1 MTREKFWEEAGK
13 ICPEIMNTADDLSKD
28 SCLFFTDLSNDVTWI
43 PDKTA
48 KYFGIRGNMH
58 PDFYHFFLEKVH
70 PYDRSEYLEAMEK
83 KCNGQEVGNEL
94 YIRLQP
100 AESDRF
106 YMYGFWAEV
115 LKQEGKNRYLLIILK
130 NENVI
135 PEIDP
140 LTDLYG
146 RNRFE
151 RTIAQYIQ
159 EKRRVT
165 ILEIEIDHINDIN
178 VLYGTNYSD
187 EIQRKIALELIYMM
201 DEKKAVYRMDNG
213 NFMFILKDSDRIQA
227 EEFLLSVKST
237 LREKIQLDGQHFELQ
252 ISAGGMVLE
261 QYEGEIATVQ
271 SKLEYTL
278 ERGKKKGHSGLLFFN
293 DLVKINGG
301 TNLDLMKVLHQSVMN
316 GCEGFFVEY
325 QPVVN
330 AKDGRI
336 EGAEALVRWKKEP
349 YGVVPPGMFID
360 WLEDNP
366 CMYDLGNFVLERALR
381 DGVGFLEKNPD
392 LILNVNVSARQ
403 LERKDFRSA
412 VLELLEKTGFP
423 AENLCLEITER
434 CRNLPL
440 ELLREEVSSLK
451 KEGIRFAVD
460 DYGTGSASSNVVLQ
474 VPVDEIK
481 VDMSF
486 IRGIT
491 DNYKQQMMVQT
502 IVSFANSIHLQTC
515 LEGVENEELQDYL
528 RSFGATWFQGYYYSK
543 PVGSGKLEELLACER
558 EEKC

>member
-1 MTREKFWEEAGK
+1 MIKEKFWEEAGK
-13 ICPEIMNTADDLSKD
+13 FCSEIISTAAELSKNT
-28 SCLFFTDLSNDVTWI
+28 CLLFTDLLNDITWV

-48 KYFGIRGNMH
+48 EYFGIRENLCS
-58 PDFYHFFLEKVH
+58 DFYHFFLEKVH
-70 PYDRSEYLEAMEK
+70 PYDRPEYLEAMEK
-83 KCNGQEVGNEL
+83 KCSGREVGNEL
-94 YIRLQP
+94 HIRLRP
-100 AESDRF
+100 AGSERF
-106 YMYGFWAEV
+106 YMYGFSAEI
-115 LKQEGKNRYLLIILK
+115 LKQEGKNRYLLLLLK

-151 RTIAQYIQ
+151 RAIAQYIK

-187 EIQRKIALELIYMM
+187 EIQRRIALELIYMM

-213 NFMFILKDSDRIQA
+213 NFMFILKDGSRTQT
-227 EEFLLSVKST
+227 EEFLLRVKKT
-237 LREKIQLDGQHFELQ
+237 LREKIQLDGQRFELQ
-252 ISAGGMVLE
+252 VSAGGMVLE

-278 ERGKKKGHSGLLFFN
+278 EKGKAKGHPGLLFFN

-301 TNLDLMKVLHQSVMN
+301 AVLDLMKILHQSVIN

-366 CMYDLGNFVLERALR
+366 CMYDLGNFVLEMALR
-381 DGVGFLEKNPD
+381 DGVGFLKKNPS
-392 LILNVNVSARQ
+392 LFLNVNVSARQ
-403 LERKDFRSA
+403 LERKSFRSA

-423 AENLCLEITER
+423 AGNLCLEITER

-440 ELLREEVSSLK
+440 DLLREEVTFLK

-491 DNYKQQMMVQT
+491 DNYKQQMLVQT
-502 IVSFANSIHLQTC
+502 IVDFANSIHLQTC
-515 LEGVENEELQDYL
+515 LEGVENEELQNYL
-528 RSFGATWFQGYYYSK
+528 RRFKATWFQGYYYSR
-543 PVGSGKLEELLACER
+543 PVGSSRLEELLDCER
-558 EEKC
+558 KENG